1 MTTIAQMDQLI
12 TSLQNIR
19 ATLAE
24 DNGKNITG
32 DIGVMFDTA
41 LSNALEEPAPQMN
54 VNAAAM
60 VNDSPAQS
68 FDDFMA
74 MNLLGTNLDTSRAA
88 RPNMREFM
96 DATGASSQDASELLY
111 GVIGSNGDYRDWG
124 AIMASDNPIDAAR
137 AATGQLYNSSLS
149 YELVNDASYGTPAFA
164 DELAAKSLTDDT
176 TLGKQGN
183 FALHATDDTSS
194 LMAVSSS
201 GLLLRG
207 AGSSQEQIER
217 TAWLFGFTTEGLGS
231 LADKAETAALKD
243 ALESFA

>member
-12 TSLQNIR
+12 NNLQNIR
-19 ATLAE
+19 ASIA
-24 DNGKNITG
+24 G
-32 DIGVMFDTA
+32 DKTAVNTSEFDGFFKSA
-41 LSNALEEPAPQMN
+41 LNDALEEPTPLLN
-54 VNAAAM
+54 VNSAAM
-60 VNDSPAQS
+60 IDEPAEQS
-68 FDDFMA
+68 FNYYMA
-74 MNLLGTNLDTSRAA
+74 MNLLGTNLDTSRVA

-96 DATGASSQDASELLY
+96 DATGASSQDASQLLY

-137 AATGQLYNSSLS
+137 AATGQLYNSSLT
-149 YELVNDASYGTPAFA
+149 YEMVNDASYGTLAFS
-164 DELAAKSLTDDT
+164 DELATNTLTTET

-183 FALHATDDTSS
+183 FAMHAAGDTSS

-217 TAWLFGFTTEGLGS
+217 TAWLFGFSTEGLGA
-231 LADKAETAALKD
+231 LASKAETTALKG
-243 ALESFA
+243 ALDSFE

>member
-24 DNGKNITG
+24 DNSKNNTG
-32 DIGVMFDTA
+32 DFGAMFDTA
-41 LSNALEEPAPQMN
+41 LSNAFEEPTPQMN

-60 VNDSPAQS
+60 VNDSPTQS

-164 DELAAKSLTDDT
+164 DELAAKSLTDET

>member
-24 DNGKNITG
+24 DNSKNKNG
-32 DIGVMFDTA
+32 DFGAMFDTA

-88 RPNMREFM
+88 RPNVREFM

-137 AATGQLYNSSLS
+137 AATGQLYKSSLS

-164 DELAAKSLTDDT
+164 DELAAKSLTDAT

-183 FALHATDDTSS
+183 FAIHATEDTSS

-207 AGSSQEQIER
+207 VGSSQEQIER
-217 TAWLFGFTTEGLGS
+217 TAWLFGFSTEGLGS
-231 LADKAETAALKD
+231 LAGKAETAALKD

>member
-24 DNGKNITG
+24 DNSKNNTG
-32 DIGVMFDTA
+32 DFGAMFDTA
-41 LSNALEEPAPQMN
+41 LHNALEEPAPQMN

-60 VNDSPAQS
+60 VNDAPAQS

-183 FALHATDDTSS
+183 FALHATEDTSS